1 MLLILCLIFILIF
14 VLLLRRKLRLLG
26 LGRFQF
32 AKTIQHNQQRYYI
45 EEVVFADRQQ
55 AIHGYFRLV
64 PMLQQYGNVL
74 ESEYDFFDFYS
85 VVLRF
90 EDCSMKL
97 VRRLNYVRLIKSEK
111 PVAISDFE
119 QRLSGSIN
127 ITFLL
132 LG

>member
-1 MLLILCLIFILIF
+1 MLLVLCLIFILIF
-14 VLLLRRKLRLLG
+14 VLLLRRKPRLLG

-32 AKTIQHNQQRYYI
+32 AKIIQHNQQQYYI

-119 QRLSGSIN
+119 QQIASIAYREV
-127 ITFLL
+127 
-132 LG
+132 

>member
-1 MLLILCLIFILIF
+1 MLLILCPIFILIF

-90 EDCSMKL
+90 DDCTMKL
-97 VRRLNYVRLIKSEK
+97 VRRLNHVRLIKSEK

-119 QRLSGSIN
+119 QQIASIAYREV
-127 ITFLL
+127 
-132 LG
+132 

>member
-14 VLLLRRKLRLLG
+14 ALLLRRKPRLLG

-32 AKTIQHNQQRYYI
+32 AKTIQHNQQQYYI

-64 PMLQQYGNVL
+64 LMLQQYGNVL

-119 QRLSGSIN
+119 QQIASIAYREV
-127 ITFLL
+127 
-132 LG
+132 

>member
-1 MLLILCLIFILIF
+1 M
-14 VLLLRRKLRLLG
+14 LRRKPRLLG

-32 AKTIQHNQQRYYI
+32 AKIIQHNQQQYYI

-119 QRLSGSIN
+119 QQIASIAYREV
-127 ITFLL
+127 
-132 LG
+132 